1 MIEIY
6 TGVPGS
12 GKSAH
17 AAADIREILNAPRRE
32 QPVVANFE
40 LATDAPVLKRQNFT
54 YIPNEDLT
62 AKWLIHYANEFWTS
76 GIHPFQE
83 DYIKVYLDEAQ
94 IIWNS
99 RRWSDKSRY
108 SFLEFLSQSR
118 KFGMHIV
125 MIAQNIKMIDN
136 QFRYLIE
143 VECNHRRIRS
153 MGPVGALAAAPF
165 GGKLFMNVR
174 YMVQGNERLN
184 MEVRHYSKKDFA
196 MYDSY
201 ATFDRLEG

>member
-17 AAADIREILNAPRRE
+17 AAADIREILNAPRRD
-32 QPVVANFE
+32 QPVIANFE
-40 LATDAPVLKRQNFT
+40 LSKDAPVLKPENFT
-54 YIPNEDLT
+54 YIPNDELT

-76 GIHPFQE
+76 GKHRFQE

-118 KFGMHIV
+118 KVGMHII
-125 MIAQNIKMIDN
+125 MIAQNLKMIDN
-136 QFRYLIE
+136 QFRMLVE

-153 MGPVGALAAAPF
+153 MGPVGALVAAPF
-165 GGKLFMNVR
+165 GGRLFMNVR
-174 YMVQGNERLN
+174 YLVQGNERLN
-184 MEVRHYSKKDFA
+184 MEIRHYSKKDFA

-201 ATFDRLEG
+201 ATFKRLEE

>member
-17 AAADIREILNAPRRE
+17 AAADIREILNAPRRD
-32 QPVVANFE
+32 QPVIANFE
-40 LATDAPVLKRQNFT
+40 LAKDAPVLKPENFT
-54 YIPNEDLT
+54 YIPNDELT

-76 GIHPFQE
+76 GKHRFQE

-118 KFGMHIV
+118 KVGMHII
-125 MIAQNIKMIDN
+125 MIAQNLKMIDN
-136 QFRYLIE
+136 QFRMLVE

-153 MGPVGALAAAPF
+153 MGPVGALVAAPF

-174 YMVQGNERLN
+174 YLVQGNERLN
-184 MEVRHYSKKDFA
+184 MEIRHYSKKDFA

-201 ATFDRLEG
+201 ATFKRLEE